1 MSIFSLKN
9 HLFILIILRIL
20 WKKKRPNRLVESF
33 WCVSAALSSRTASRR
48 VFSAP
53 HSLTSVFGMGTG
65 GPYAL
70 WALTCFRC
78 LLSFGSCLSLRQTSY
93 FAVCFLF
100 LCLSASSEKTLLP
113 TCISTRVSDFS
124 FALQSLRA
132 IGGRHRLLV
141 HLQGFEPGTH
151 WLRVSCSTNW
161 AKGAYSFS
169 VLPFLWIFF
178 SEYPLKTK

>member
-70 WALTCFRC
+70 WALTYFRC

-93 FAVCFLF
+93 FAVFPFSSAFRLPRKKLCFPPAYQRECRISLS
-100 LCLSASSEKTLLP
+100 LCNHYARLGADTVCWCTFRDSNPGP
-113 TCISTRVSDFS
+113 TD
-124 FALQSLRA
+124 
-132 IGGRHRLLV
+132 
-141 HLQGFEPGTH
+141 
-151 WLRVSCSTNW
+151 
-161 AKGAYSFS
+161 
-169 VLPFLWIFF
+169 
-178 SEYPLKTK
+178 

>member
-93 FAVCFLF
+93 FAVCFLSPLPFGF
-100 LCLSASSEKTLLP
+100 LGNEQLP
-113 TCISTRVSDFS
+113 V
-124 FALQSLRA
+124 
-132 IGGRHRLLV
+132 V